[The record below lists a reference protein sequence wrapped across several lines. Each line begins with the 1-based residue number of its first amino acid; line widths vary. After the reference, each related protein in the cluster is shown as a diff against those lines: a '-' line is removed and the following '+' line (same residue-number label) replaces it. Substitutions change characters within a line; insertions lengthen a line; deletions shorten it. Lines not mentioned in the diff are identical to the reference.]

1 MRLIMNKDIR
11 TPAPLEIQPAR
22 RHFLSTVAVSAALIP
37 LSGLGFARMANA
49 ADLPHLSPTDPT
61 AVALS
66 YVEDAATTKNT
77 AFQAGSACD
86 NCALYQGD
94 RKAAW
99 GPCAVFPGKDV
110 AAKGWCTSFVKMS

>member
-1 MRLIMNKDIR
+1 MTKKID
-11 TPAPLEIQPAR
+11 TPAADAMQPAR
-22 RHFLSTVAVSAALIP
+22 RKFLNTVAVSAALIP
-37 LSGLGFARMANA
+37 LSSLGFARVANA

-66 YVEDAATTKNT
+66 YVEDAATTKN
-77 AFQAGSACD
+77 ASFQAGSACD
-86 NCALYQGD
+86 VCALYQGD

-110 AAKGWCTSFVKMS
+110 AVKGWCTSFVKMS

>member
-1 MRLIMNKDIR
+1 MTKDIP
-11 TPAPLEIQPAR
+11 TPAPLEMQPAR
-22 RHFLSTVAVSAALIP
+22 RHFLSTVAVSAVLIP
-37 LSGLGFARMANA
+37 LSSLGFARMAIA

-77 AFQAGSACD
+77 AYQAGSACD
-86 NCALYQGD
+86 SCALYQGD